1 MPEPAT
7 AEFLLEIGC
16 EEMPAPWL
24 PGLREQLALR
34 FREAAER
41 EHLRPSQVRSAGTPR
56 RLVVRSDVLARQED
70 REEKVWGPAARLAKD
85 AAGNWTKAAEGFA
98 KKSGVSVE
106 QLQLAVRGSRGTVG
120 GMPAAPLVEPSEQ
133 YLLHVRN
140 TVGRAAIEILPGLIA
155 EVLRSLAFPKKMSW
169 DAWLEDGKGAFPF
182 GRPIRWLVA
191 LLDGKVVP
199 FMIYELEDGAKGRPI
214 VDSGDVSFG
223 HRFLPRGEAGRPL
236 RVHSQADL
244 EARLEEAFVLLDP
257 AQRERRIREGL
268 AAAAGKAPKDDH
280 GLVDEWRDLVEYPT
294 VVVGRIPAEFRAL
307 PREILET
314 VLVHHQKYIP
324 LSEAGAV
331 TRFAAVTNTDAQFA
345 DKMVRGMERVVV
357 ARLRD
362 AAFFYGEDRKRPLAE
377 RVADLAGVT
386 FHQGLGTYADKAV
399 RLTRLVDAMGADL
412 GLLTK
417 PEHDA
422 AREAARLAKADL
434 TTLMVREFP
443 ELQGVMGGI
452 YLTAE
457 GGQWEGVARAV
468 RWHYHPL
475 SVEEETAPKGA
486 VEGSDA
492 TVFGAVSLADKLDS
506 VAGYFGLGLAPT
518 GSSDPYGLRRAAQ
531 GAVRV
536 LLDFWHAGPDEKRPS
551 LRRLV
556 AAAIAGYE
564 GRLKR
569 PTADVARELEA
580 FLLDR
585 LRYVL
590 VARGYPADE
599 VESVLGA
606 RDPDALDDPHEAWL
620 RLKALHRVRS
630 EAHEDFEHLAVAFK
644 RAKNILGEHPA
655 AAVDAG
661 LLTEAAERELHAAV
675 ARLSGTNGAYEGRLR
690 ALAGLRAPVDRFFDD
705 VLVMAEDEKIRA
717 NRLGLLSQ
725 ALSLFYRIAD
735 ISKLGGQA

>member
-1 MPEPAT
+1 MPDPAT
-7 AEFLLEIGC
+7 AEFLLEIGG

-24 PGLREQLALR
+24 PGLREQLAQR
-34 FREAAER
+34 FLDAADR
-41 EHLRPSQVRSAGTPR
+41 EHLKPAEVRSAGTPR
-56 RLVVRSDVLARQED
+56 RMVVRADVLVRQAD
-70 REEKVWGPAARLAKD
+70 REEKVWGPSLKVARDAAGKWTSAAQGFARKNGVAPEDLGQEAKD
-85 AAGNWTKAAEGFA
+85 AAA
-98 KKSGVSVE
+98 
-106 QLQLAVRGSRGTVG
+106 
-120 GMPAAPLVEPSEQ
+120 PSEL
-133 YLLHVRN
+133 YLLFVRK
-140 TVGRAAIEILPGLIA
+140 TTGRAATEVLPAVIA
-155 EVLRSLAFPKKMSW
+155 TVLRSIAFPKKMSW
-169 DAWLEDGKGAFPF
+169 DAWLDDGKGAFPF
-182 GRPIRWLVA
+182 GRPIRWIVA
-191 LLDGKVVP
+191 LLGGAVVP
-199 FMIYELEDGAKGRPI
+199 FQVYALVDGARGEPI
-214 VDSGDVSFG
+214 VTSGDVTRG
-223 HRFLPRGEAGRPL
+223 HRFLPRGRAGQAR
-236 RVHSQADL
+236 RVRSFADL
-244 EARLEEAFVLLDP
+244 EPGLKEAFVVLDP
-257 AQRERRIREGL
+257 AGREGRIRDGL
-268 AAAAGKAPKDDH
+268 AADGGSLPKDDH
-280 GLVDEWRDLVEYPT
+280 GLVAEWRDLVEYPT
-294 VVVGRIPAEFRAL
+294 VVFGRVPAEFRSL
-307 PREILET
+307 PREVLET
-314 VLVHHQKYIP
+314 VLVHHQKYLP
-324 LSEAGAV
+324 LSEGSV
-331 TRFAAVTNTDAQFA
+331 VSRFAAVTDSDGSHAEA
-345 DKMVRGMERVVV
+345 IVRGMERVVV

-362 AAFFYGEDRKRPLAE
+362 ATFFFAEDRKRPLPD
-377 RVADLAGVT
+377 RVGDLSGVT
-386 FHQGLGTYADKAV
+386 FQQGLGTYADKAA
-399 RLTRLVDAMGADL
+399 RLTRLVDAMGAEL

-417 PEHDA
+417 SEHDA

-443 ELQGVMGGI
+443 ELQGVIGGL

-457 GGQWEGVARAV
+457 GGHWEGVARAV

-475 SVEEETAPKGA
+475 SVEEDAAPHGA

-506 VAGYFGLGLAPT
+506 LAGYFGLGLAPT

-536 LLDFWHAGPDEKRPS
+536 LLDFWHAGPDERRPS

-556 AAAIAGYE
+556 AAAVAGYE

-569 PTADVARELEA
+569 PPADVAGELEA
-580 FLLDR
+580 FLVDR

-606 RDPDALDDPHEAWL
+606 REPDALDDPHEAWL

-630 EAHEDFEHLAVAFK
+630 EAHEDFAHLAVAFK
-644 RAKNILGEHPA
+644 RAKNILGQHPA

-675 ARLSGTNGAYEGRLR
+675 ARLSGTNGSYEGRLR

-705 VLVMAEDEKIRA
+705 VLVMAEDAKVRA